1 MWREG
6 RETGEEEVAA
16 GGEARANI
24 CALISQLSRAGLGV
38 RMVLSHFYLR
48 NP

>member
-16 GGEARANI
+16 GEETKAKI

-38 RMVLSHFYLR
+38 RMAFSRF
-48 NP
+48 